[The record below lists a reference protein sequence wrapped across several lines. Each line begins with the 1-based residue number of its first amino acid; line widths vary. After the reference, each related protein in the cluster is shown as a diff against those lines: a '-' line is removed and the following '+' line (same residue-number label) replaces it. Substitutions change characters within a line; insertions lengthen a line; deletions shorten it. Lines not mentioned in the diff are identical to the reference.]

1 MCGRSGRWTSPRL
14 DFGCCHINGPT
25 VHDGPQAP
33 LGGLKASGYGRF
45 GGSPGINEFTEVQ
58 WVTIEDP
65 SQPYNLTFHRIF

>member
-25 VHDGPQAP
+25 VHDEPQAP

-65 SQPYNLTFHRIF
+65 SQPYPI